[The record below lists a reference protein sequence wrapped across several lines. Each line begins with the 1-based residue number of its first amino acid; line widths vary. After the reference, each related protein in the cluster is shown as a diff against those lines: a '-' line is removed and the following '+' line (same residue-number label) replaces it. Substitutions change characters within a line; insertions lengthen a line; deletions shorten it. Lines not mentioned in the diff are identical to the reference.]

1 MTATSTCENLECES
15 GEPAAEFIFDA
26 WDDDQFH
33 VCTECAEAEVIVTDP
48 NRTPRPIEDPDPIHD
63 IDTES
68 LWQELAR
75 RSNLQIQQEDA
86 RRDDWLAAHNART
99 REAHEARAKA
109 ERERKE
115 RKWAE
120 YAEMVEERDRKEKRA
135 AKVAALISDRHAA
148 RALWNLPSFDTIA
161 TTGEHDGR
169 SGQDDIDDITALDF
183 AAVDYVAGSN
193 TKFLAARRVNESKL
207 HGEYDDQ
214 GNWRPLFHR
223 EARKD
228 GSTFKRF
235 VSEQPHHVSDVH
247 QLDGGE
253 IVIVAVQVD
262 EDRFHTMLCHK
273 RRLDMRIIPQRNLWA
288 RLHPNRNIP
297 MRSPLQF
304 IYEPERYIASF
315 HADDA
320 ADLAWRWASESSIER
335 DFRYED
341 DQ

>member
-1 MTATSTCENLECES
+1 MTATST
-15 GEPAAEFIFDA
+15 PK
-26 WDDDQFH
+26 
-33 VCTECAEAEVIVTDP
+33 
-48 NRTPRPIEDPDPIHD
+48 IEGLDHL
-63 IDTES
+63 DTEA

-75 RSNLQIQQEDA
+75 RSNLQIEQEDA
-86 RRDDWLAAHNART
+86 RRADWLAAHNARS
-99 REAHEARAKA
+99 EAAHKARAKA
-109 ERERKE
+109 EREKMVARWKA
-115 RKWAE
+115 KDAE
-120 YAEMVEERDRKEKRA
+120 IEARSIADAKTVRVEHLIEKRH
-135 AKVAALISDRHAA
+135 DA
-148 RALWNLPSFDTIA
+148 RALWNVPSFDTIVTP
-161 TTGEHDGR
+161 TTAEHDGR

-193 TKFLAARRVNESKL
+193 TKFHAARRVNESKL

-223 EARKD
+223 ETRKD

-315 HADDA
+315 NADDA

-341 DQ
+341 DE

>member
-1 MTATSTCENLECES
+1 MTATSNPKVEGL
-15 GEPAAEFIFDA
+15 D
-26 WDDDQFH
+26 H
-33 VCTECAEAEVIVTDP
+33 L
-48 NRTPRPIEDPDPIHD
+48 
-63 IDTES
+63 DTEA

-75 RSNLQIQQEDA
+75 RTNERIAQENERRAEWVAARDA
-86 RRDDWLAAHNART
+86 RS

-109 ERERKE
+109 ERERKDQ
-115 RKWAE
+115 KWAE
-120 YAEMVEERDRKEKRA
+120 YAEMVEERDRKDKRA

-148 RALWNLPSFDTIA
+148 RALWNLPSFESIA

-223 EARKD
+223 ETRKD

-235 VSEQPHHVSDVH
+235 VAEQPHHVSDVH

-253 IVIVAVQVD
+253 TVIVAVQVG

-297 MRSPLQF
+297 MRRPLQF

-315 HADDA
+315 NADDA

-341 DQ
+341 DE